1 VALKLDYV
9 VRETGGNL
17 ARNITI
23 TLASVLTVAV
33 SLALV
38 GAGMMLRY
46 GVSNATERWE
56 GGIEFVVF
64 MSPEATGEQI
74 DAMQVD
80 LDENPSVDGFE
91 YFDQNQAFDEFKKLF
106 ADSPEL
112 IETVQP
118 EILPSSYRV
127 VPVEKD
133 AAAIEDLAN
142 QFETKAGVH
151 EVVLATETIK
161 VIQQFSRRLSFI
173 VVFVAGALLIAA
185 ALLIFNTIRMAMFA
199 RRREIE
205 VMKLVGATNWFIRV
219 PFMLEGLIQG
229 IAGALIGVVGLILYK
244 PFFERML
251 DPEQIPL
258 VNGFVVTDSQALLI
272 YVGLVLIG
280 CLVGAVGAGIAVTR
294 FLDV

>member
-1 VALKLDYV
+1 
-9 VRETGGNL
+9 
-17 ARNITI
+17 
-23 TLASVLTVAV
+23 LASVRTVAV
-33 SLALV
+33 SHAHV

-46 GVSNATERWE
+46 GDANATDRWE
-56 GGIEFVVF
+56 GGNVVVVF
-64 MSPEATGEQI
+64 LSPEATGEQI
-74 DAMQVD
+74 DAKQVD

-91 YFDQNQAFDEFKKLF
+91 YFDQDQAFDEFKKLF
-106 ADSPEL
+106 SDSPEL

-229 IAGALIGVVGLILYK
+229 ILGAFIGVVGLIAFK
-244 PFFERML
+244 PFFEGML

-258 VNGFVVTDSQALLI
+258 VNGFVVTNPQAILI

>member
-17 ARNITI
+17 ARNVTI
-23 TLASVLTVAV
+23 TLATVLTVAV

-38 GAGMMLRY
+38 GAGLMLRY
-46 GVSNATERWE
+46 GVANATQRWE

-64 MSPEATGEQI
+64 MQPEATGEQV

-80 LDENPSVDGFE
+80 LDDNPSVDSYEF
-91 YFDQNQAFDEFKKLF
+91 FDQEKAFEEFKTLF
-106 ADSPEL
+106 KDSPEL

-133 AAAIEDLAN
+133 ADAIADLAD
-142 QFETKAGVH
+142 QFETKAGVR

-173 VVFVAGALLIAA
+173 VVFVAGALLLAA
-185 ALLIFNTIRMAMFA
+185 GLLILNTIRMAMFA

-219 PFMLEGLIQG
+219 PFMLEGLVQG
-229 IAGALIGVVGLILYK
+229 VAGALLGVGALVLFK
-244 PFFERML
+244 PFFEGML

-258 VNGFVVTDSQALLI
+258 VSGFVVTSPQALVI
-272 YVGLVLIG
+272 YIGMIFIG

>member
-46 GVSNATERWE
+46 GVANATERWE

-91 YFDQNQAFDEFKKLF
+91 YFDQDQAFDEFKKLF
-106 ADSPEL
+106 SDSPEL

-229 IAGALIGVVGLILYK
+229 ILGAFIGVVGLIAFK
-244 PFFERML
+244 PFFEGML

-258 VNGFVVTDSQALLI
+258 VNGFVVTNPQAILI